1 MTSFSI
7 STTGSAQ
14 TEKLGSSRDRT
25 QDHGMLRFTT
35 VPSIDRGICNDTP
48 PWAVI
53 LGFVQ
58 YVCYMEKCLVVA
70 LGSMSHTLCSSI
82 YHLLTLWPLSEP
94 IRASKVAVPG
104 PEWRCQALS
113 GGARPWVAVPGPE
126 WRCRALSRTE
136 VGVDTEKLILWTTWK
151 RSNLTKQL
159 VFPENEKEL
168 REFSPLRFI
177 EKKVKT
183 NHLRQLPLKFH
194 RKFRERY
201 VFVIPVKCV
210 IITLLCCK
218 SRNIPVV
225 SLVKFFEV
233 CKLHF

>member
-113 GGARPWVAVPGPE
+113 GGAGPWVAVPGPE
-126 WRCRALSRTE
+126 PHRSRCRHRKTHFVNYLE
-136 VGVDTEKLILWTTWK
+136 
-151 RSNLTKQL
+151 
-159 VFPENEKEL
+159 
-168 REFSPLRFI
+168 
-177 EKKVKT
+177 KVKSDKT
-183 NHLRQLPLKFH
+183 TGISWKWERVAGIFPTTFH
-194 RKFRERY
+194 REKG
-201 VFVIPVKCV
+201 
-210 IITLLCCK
+210 
-218 SRNIPVV
+218 
-225 SLVKFFEV
+225 
-233 CKLHF
+233 